1 VGGIE
6 KIVVVTKKTA
16 LEELVERFNT
26 LSQAR
31 FYIEHS
37 GVSFG
42 EYQAAHGAY
51 AESLAALK
59 RALPRSVKHQSIDRG
74 FLPTFTFGP
83 RDLVVT
89 LGQDGLVINTAK
101 YLTDQPI
108 VALNPDPARIDGILN
123 PLLVP
128 EAAAALDAVL
138 SRRSRVA
145 RVSMAQVD
153 TNDGR
158 SLFAV
163 NDLFIGYKSHGSARY
178 RIRHGGYNEDQSS
191 SGIIVSTGAG
201 STGWFKSVVTGSL
214 GIAAAL
220 SGKAVPGPR
229 DMGRFD
235 WEAEQLKFCVRE
247 PFVSR
252 VTHATCV
259 SGSLGPAEELSLT
272 SWMPERG
279 VIFSDGVEED
289 FLDFNAGTIATVTLS
304 RRKAHLVQRS
314 W

>member
-1 VGGIE
+1 MSVE

-26 LSQAR
+26 VSQAR

-37 GVSFG
+37 GVAFG
-42 EYQAAHGAY
+42 EYQSAHAAY
-51 AESLAALK
+51 AQALK
-59 RALPRSVKHQSIDRG
+59 ALTRKLPRSIKHQLIERA

-89 LGQDGLVINTAK
+89 LGQDGLVINAAK
-101 YLTDQPI
+101 YLDEQRI

-128 EAAAALDAVL
+128 EAEAAIDAAV
-138 SRRSRVA
+138 RGDARVA

-153 TNDGR
+153 LNDGR
-158 SLFAV
+158 SLCAV
-163 NDLFIGYKSHGSARY
+163 NDLFIGPKSHGSARY
-178 RIRHGGYNEDQSS
+178 RLAFGERTEDQSS

-201 STGWFKSVVTGSL
+201 STGWLKSVVAGSI
-214 GIAAAL
+214 GIAAAV
-220 SGKAVPGPR
+220 SGKPVPAPDG
-229 DMGRFD
+229 MGRFD
-235 WEAEQLKFCVRE
+235 WEADELRFFVRE
-247 PFVSR
+247 PFLSR
-252 VTHATCV
+252 TSRAGIVH
-259 SGSLGPAEELSLT
+259 GRLGARDTLVLT

-289 FLDFNAGTIATVTLS
+289 FLAFNAGAIATVRLS
-304 RRKAHLVQRS
+304 LRKAHLVQRS

>member
-1 VGGIE
+1 MAGIE

-16 LEELVERFNT
+16 VEELAERFNT
-26 LSQAR
+26 VSQAR

-51 AESLAALK
+51 ADSLAALK
-59 RALPRSVKHQSIDRG
+59 KLLPRSIKHQLVDRG

-89 LGQDGLVINTAK
+89 LGPDGLVINTAK
-101 YLTDQPI
+101 YLDAQPI
-108 VALNPDPARIDGILN
+108 VAINPDPARIDGILN

-128 EAAAALDAVL
+128 EAAAAVDGVL
-138 SRRSRVA
+138 SGRARVA
-145 RVSMAQVD
+145 RVSMASAR

-158 SLFAV
+158 ELFAV
-163 NDLFIGYKSHGSARY
+163 NDLFIGPKSHGSARY
-178 RIRHGGYNEDQSS
+178 RLEVGGRTEGQSS

-201 STGWFKSVVTGSL
+201 STGWMQSVLAGSL
-214 GIAAAL
+214 GIAGAVSGTAL
-220 SGKAVPGPR
+220 KSPSDR
-229 DMGRFD
+229 GRFD
-235 WEAEQLKFCVRE
+235 WEAEELRFFVRE

-252 VTHATCV
+252 TSAASVV
-259 SGSLGPAEELSLT
+259 YGQLRGEETMVLT

-289 FLDFNAGTIATVTLS
+289 YLEFNAGTIATVGLA